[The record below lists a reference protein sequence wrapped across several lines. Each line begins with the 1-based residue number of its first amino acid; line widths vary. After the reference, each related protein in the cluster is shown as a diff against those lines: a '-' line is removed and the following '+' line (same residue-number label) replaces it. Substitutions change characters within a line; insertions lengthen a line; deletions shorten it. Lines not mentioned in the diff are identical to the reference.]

1 MAETPEQTSGATT
14 VEAPKKNTRKP
25 KVKVNSVYPKLLE
38 IRKTVDYLQKTA
50 RGGQFNYTSSSQVL
64 AAVRNEMNEQ
74 GILLVAAVVNT
85 RLIST
90 PNRNQ
95 VLSHFTELDM
105 VMEWVDVET
114 GDTVAIP
121 WYGQGVDLAG
131 EKGVGKAL
139 TYAEKYF
146 ILKQFNIP
154 TDKDDPDSFQE
165 KNLPQTDVKNT
176 LIVQLAE
183 AKDIQVVANI
193 WAHNPDYQSDK
204 EFKQACGDAKKR
216 LAPEEPEPKPD
227 SKSEGDAGE

>member
-1 MAETPEQTSGATT
+1 MADTPEKKEDGATT
-14 VEAPKKNTRKP
+14 EAPKKNTRKP
-25 KVKVNSVYPKLLE
+25 KVTVNSVYPKLLA
-38 IRKTVDYLQKTA
+38 IRKSVDYLQKSTV
-50 RGGQFNYTSSSQVL
+50 GGQFNYTSSSQVL
-64 AAVRNEMNEQ
+64 AAVRNAMNEQ
-74 GILLVAAVVNT
+74 SILLVAGVVHHN
-85 RLIST
+85 LIST

-105 VMEWVDVET
+105 IMEWVDAET
-114 GDTVAIP
+114 GDTVSVP

-154 TDKDDPDSFQE
+154 TDKDDPDAFQE
-165 KNLPQTDVKNT
+165 ANAPQTDVKNT

-193 WAHNPDYQSDK
+193 WAHNPKLQSDK
-204 EFKQACGDAKKR
+204 DFKKACGDAKKR
-216 LAPEEPEPKPD
+216 LAPAKEPEQKPAN
-227 SKSEGDAGE
+227 SEGDAGK